1 MSPTATQ
8 FHAKRDNNIV
18 ANGLCAPPPLK
29 INKDSHF
36 IKKSSPSSS
45 SSSSS
50 TLAALAVTK
59 PPQRHPVIIYT
70 HSPKIIHTHPRD
82 FMALVQKLTG
92 LSRSDE
98 DAAAASAA
106 TNPVNPSSSEEEENK
121 SSRKIVVGN
130 EDNDSSSVITEENC
144 STSTSTA
151 GDVVVVGGGGA
162 HHHQH
167 HHQANS
173 SCFVQPQPQQT
184 NNPYSNI
191 PVFTQNYSPSDHH
204 NFFCANQPGFYNY
217 NTDALFF
224 AAPNI
229 TASISSSSTFQ
240 GINDFPTSDY

>member
-8 FHAKRDNNIV
+8 FHAKRDSNIV

-29 INKDSHF
+29 ISKDSHF

-45 SSSSS
+45 SSSS
-50 TLAALAVTK
+50 TLAQLVVTK

-92 LSRSDE
+92 LSRSEE
-98 DAAAASAA
+98 DAVAAAAA
-106 TNPVNPSSSEEEENK
+106 TPANPSSSEEENK

-144 STSTSTA
+144 STSSSTG
-151 GDVVVVGGGGA
+151 GDVVVVGGGG
-162 HHHQH
+162 HH

-173 SCFVQPQPQQT
+173 SCFVQPPLQQT
-184 NNPYSNI
+184 SNPYNNI

-217 NTDALFF
+217 NTDSLFF

-229 TASISSSSTFQ
+229 TASVSSSSTFQ